1 MGSEVPRSSSI
12 TLTAKGPGLVRQLA
26 AQDVLEAF
34 FERLS
39 PTTQANYRES
49 LLFFARWLE
58 REGVVGRLIDPDPMP
73 QFTRAFFTWDAATA
87 HSVVLRY
94 MGHLKKLKLAPNTI
108 NVRLSAIRSLAKLGR
123 QLGLSSFLLE
133 VRGVRAENVRDTRGP
148 ELGVVRGLLARVDR
162 EAGIEARAFIR
173 LIFECGLRGVEV
185 RELQLCDMEVDGTKP
200 HVFIRGKGKTG
211 KRPITVSEKTALAL
225 KKWLALRSK
234 TSGKAALEGT
244 SYVFHP
250 AGRPAQQL
258 SKQALHARV
267 SKLGKRFDLKL
278 WPHGLRHSA
287 ITALLD
293 ATDGNV
299 REVQKFS
306 RHARLETLMK
316 YDDAR
321 RDVAGELSK
330 KLSALTEEDE

>member
-1 MGSEVPRSSSI
+1 MSTSSI
-12 TLTAKGPGLVRQLA
+12 TLTAKSPGLTRRLP
-26 AQDVLEAF
+26 AQEVLDAF
-34 FERLS
+34 FEHLS
-39 PTTQANYRES
+39 PTTQASYRES
-49 LLFFARWLE
+49 LLFFARWLSRVGE
-58 REGVVGRLIDPDPMP
+58 LGVLDVEPATAMV
-73 QFTRAFFTWDAATA
+73 QFTGAFFQWDAARA
-87 HSVVLRY
+87 HSIVLRY
-94 MGHLKKLKLAPNTI
+94 LGALKQLKLAPNTI

-148 ELGVVRGLLARVDR
+148 TLEVVRGLLARVDR
-162 EAGIEARAFIR
+162 EAGLEQRAFIR
-173 LIFECGLRGVEV
+173 LIFECGLRGVEL
-185 RELQLCDMEVDGTKP
+185 RELQVADLKLDSAKP
-200 HVFIRGKGKTG
+200 HVLIRGKGKTG
-211 KRPITVSEKTALAL
+211 KRPLTVSEKTGAVLRR
-225 KKWLALRSK
+225 WLVVRERVGGAEARD
-234 TSGKAALEGT
+234 GE
-244 SYVFHP
+244 SYVFSP
-250 AGRPAQQL
+250 RGKPLVML

-267 SKLGKRFDLKL
+267 SKLGKRFGIKL

-316 YDDAR
+316 YDDER

-330 KLSALTEEDE
+330 KLSSLTEE